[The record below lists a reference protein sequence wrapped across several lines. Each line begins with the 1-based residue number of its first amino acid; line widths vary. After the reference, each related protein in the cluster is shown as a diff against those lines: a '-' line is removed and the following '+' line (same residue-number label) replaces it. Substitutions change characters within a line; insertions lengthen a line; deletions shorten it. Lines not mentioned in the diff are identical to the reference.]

1 MACPVCFG
9 KPGKSFQFSEN
20 LHAFKN
26 QTTGQARTQHC
37 NASSNPCC
45 CVSSCLTQAPC
56 TVLYKCGCVCQGLIC
71 PIYTWVLRPTY
82 IPGWWS
88 LTRLGSH
95 HGKSDKTG
103 LAHRCS
109 NKRNFEL
116 LPSPTTAATARR
128 LRPTVLVGRSAGR
141 GGLFRHLEVLHD
153 FHLLLRFARSGL
165 RLGRLLQAAD
175 SLLQTLLL
183 RLQGPDLRCCIPPP
197 RCHFCGP
204 GLQLHR
210 LGW

>member
-1 MACPVCFG
+1 MACLVCF
-9 KPGKSFQFSEN
+9 EN
-20 LHAFKN
+20 LKKFSLSRKPPCFQEPNNRTGMHTAEHNSASN
-26 QTTGQARTQHC
+26 QR
-37 NASSNPCC
+37 C

-56 TVLYKCGCVCQGLIC
+56 TVLYKCGCVCQGLIR

-88 LTRLGSH
+88 LKRLGSH

-103 LAHRCS
+103 PAHRCS
-109 NKRNFEL
+109 NKQKFKL
-116 LPSPTTAATARR
+116 LPSPTTAATAGR

-141 GGLFRHLEVLHD
+141 GGLFRRLEGG
-153 FHLLLRFARSGL
+153 FHLLLRFARSRL
-165 RLGRLLQAAD
+165 RLGRLLQATD

-183 RLQGPDLRCCIPPP
+183 RLQGPDLRCCTP
-197 RCHFCGP
+197 RPCCHLHGP